1 MIPARVASCNNHEQN
16 SVGSTVAV
24 SGVNGGRQLY
34 SPDNEQKFVV
44 KKKMCE
50 SYIEMIL
57 HDLKNWTETHIK
69 TTG

>member
-1 MIPARVASCNNHEQN
+1 
-16 SVGSTVAV
+16 VAV